1 MSSQSETRGQGRA
14 VLLLIAGIPLTMMLA
29 ASWLWYFVVEGD
41 LNLVGAI
48 GTANN
53 GPWLRPL
60 VKYSRWYLPTTRVAR
75 FVGAILSRAGH

>member
-1 MSSQSETRGQGRA
+1 MTSQSEKPGQGRA

-53 GPWLRPL
+53 GTLISPPRELQQVHQQSL
-60 VKYSRWYLPTTRVAR
+60 FACSLLLEAMAAK
-75 FVGAILSRAGH
+75 

>member
-1 MSSQSETRGQGRA
+1 
-14 VLLLIAGIPLTMMLA
+14 MMLA

-53 GPWLRPL
+53 GTLVAPPREVQPVVFSDDAGRPFRWSDLEPRWTL
-60 VKYSRWYLPTTRVAR
+60 VVAN
-75 FVGAILSRAGH
+75 AG